1 MGKIRVL
8 PEQVANK
15 IAAGEV
21 VERPS
26 AIVKELTENSLDAG
40 ASQIEVCVRHGGK
53 SFIRVTDNGAGMSAE
68 DAQISVQRHATSKI
82 EKAEDLDE
90 IRSFGFRGEA
100 LSSIAAVSRFTL
112 QSRAEGADIG
122 IELVIEGGSLVKAK
136 ECSVARGTTVEVRDL
151 FFNTPARRRFLRQ
164 DSTEFGHILD
174 AVTCLALANLN
185 VHFTLISQ
193 EQVVLDLIPTEDLP
207 VRARAIFGDHWADRT
222 LLVRGD
228 IPYAKISGLI
238 GKPELAS
245 RNRHEQFFFVN
256 KRWVKAYA
264 LSHALQAGYH
274 GFLMQNQFPAA
285 ILFLDVDPRNVDVNV
300 HPTKQQVRLSHEG
313 MIKSLVEKTVSQAL
327 NQNQDPLPRSG
338 VAGEMS
344 LGEPPSQPISHTSDL
359 SFGNSESGASFKVAE
374 GSNDEDS
381 QPSAVFPIF
390 IGKEIQ
396 ITKILGQIHRTYIV
410 AETEEGFVLVDQ
422 HAAHERVMFEIL
434 MKNFQ
439 SQTPARQKLLIEET
453 FDLHPRQVETMR
465 KYLEFLNQIGFET
478 EWFGERSFV
487 VRGVPSILADVNPVT
502 ILKSFVEEKEGG
514 KVRTSLKGAEEDVA
528 AIVACKRRSVKAS
541 DPLNLEEMRGL
552 LKSLGQC
559 QNPFHCPHG
568 RPTLI
573 RHATGDIEK
582 QFGRRG

>member
-1 MGKIRVL
+1 MGKIHVL

-40 ASQIEVCVRHGGK
+40 ANQIEICVRHGGK
-53 SFIRVTDNGAGMSAE
+53 SLIRVTDNGAGMSAE

-82 EKAEDLDE
+82 EKAEDLNE

-151 FFNTPARRRFLRQ
+151 FFNTPARRKFLRQ
-164 DSTEFGHILD
+164 DSTEFGHVLD

-185 VHFTLISQ
+185 VHFTLVSQ
-193 EQVVLDLIPTEDLP
+193 EQVVLDLLPTEDLS
-207 VRARAIFGDHWADRT
+207 VRARAIFGDRWADQA
-222 LLVRGD
+222 LSVRGD
-228 IPYAKISGLI
+228 IPYAKLSGLV
-238 GKPELAS
+238 GKPMLAS
-245 RNRHEQFFFVN
+245 GNRHGQFFFIN
-256 KRWVKAYA
+256 KRWVKAYG

-274 GFLMQNQFPAA
+274 GFLMQHQFPAA
-285 ILFLDVDPRNVDVNV
+285 ILFLEVDPRNVDVNV

-313 MIKSLVEKTVSQAL
+313 MIKSLIEKTVSQAL
-327 NQNQDPLPRSG
+327 NQNQDLLPRAG
-338 VAGEMS
+338 VTGETT
-344 LGEPPSQPISHTSDL
+344 LGEPTSQPVFHTSPF
-359 SFGNSESGASFKVAE
+359 SFGNSENGASLKVAE
-374 GSNDEDS
+374 ELNNKDF
-381 QPSAVFPIF
+381 PSSADFPIL
-390 IGKEIQ
+390 IGKKVQ

-434 MKNFQ
+434 MKSFQ
-439 SQTPARQKLLIEET
+439 SQTPACQKLLIEES

-465 KYLEFLNQIGFET
+465 KYLGFLNQIGFET

-487 VRGVPSILADVNPVT
+487 VRGVPSILADSNPVM
-502 ILKSFVEEKEGG
+502 ILKGFVEEKEDG

-541 DPLNLEEMRGL
+541 DPLSFEAMQGL
-552 LKSLGQC
+552 LKRLGQC
-559 QNPFHCPHG
+559 QNPFNCPHG

-582 QFGRRG
+582 QFGRKG